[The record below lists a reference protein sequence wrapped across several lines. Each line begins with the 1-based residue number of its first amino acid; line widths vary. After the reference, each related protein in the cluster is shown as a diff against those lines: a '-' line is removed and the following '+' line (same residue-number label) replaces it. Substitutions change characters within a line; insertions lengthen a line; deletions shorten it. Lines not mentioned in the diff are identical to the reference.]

1 MKRSFYLLMISSIV
15 LSISIAC
22 AGETETIVEEKI
34 VEVEVEKIVEK
45 EVEVEK
51 IVEKERVVEKVVPP
65 PDYKPGNR
73 GDVAREDTLIITGFG
88 PGATQWEGFDNL
100 NPYSLGGLGRVRGI
114 LNKTIYEYMYYYNH
128 NTGEEMPWL
137 ATSYDTHTDGMGVDV
152 TLRKGIEW
160 SDGESFT
167 CDDVKYTIELL
178 RDTPELVFASDMNEW
193 VKDVN
198 CKDDHN
204 FTINLNKPNV
214 RFFYFYFVENS
225 EIHIQILPKHI
236 WENEDPLEF
245 NNWDPDKGYPVGTG
259 PYVAVEASEQGQIF
273 DRNDAWLAAETGFS
287 HLPVPLRVAYIPPGS
302 ADTAV
307 ARNINNEF
315 DVASI
320 NEIKTIK
327 NISKSAKCSFMHTV
341 KSRDSIKESYFKYG
355 VRAYSLDSKD
365 ELMKIIESTNN
376 AKDLELFVRVSVSNE
391 HAEID
396 LSKKFGAM
404 SSEAAGLLRLTKQ
417 YAKKIGLSF
426 HVGSQCM
433 HPISYSKGISEIG
446 NIIKRTKII
455 PDFINVGG
463 GFPTIY
469 PDLVPQSIESY
480 FEEIKN
486 SLANLKLEKL
496 PKIICEPGRAI
507 VAESGSTIV
516 RVNLRKKQKLYI
528 NDGTY
533 GSLFDAG
540 FPNIVYPSKLIT
552 NGRIISKKLTSFD
565 FYGPTCDSMD
575 YMKGPFI
582 LPNNIKE
589 NDYIELGQ
597 LGAYGLTFRTDFNG
611 LYSDNIFEVE
621 DSPIMTMYN
630 KEIEKKFLVA

>member
-1 MKRSFYLLMISSIV
+1 MQKFK
-15 LSISIAC
+15 
-22 AGETETIVEEKI
+22 T
-34 VEVEVEKIVEK
+34 VEKLVNQL
-45 EVEVEK
+45 
-51 IVEKERVVEKVVPP
+51 
-65 PDYKPGNR
+65 KPNDPVYCIR
-73 GDVAREDTLIITGFG
+73 KKSIQLASKFFKNKFPGDVLYAVKT
-88 PGATQWEGFDNL
+88 
-100 NPYSLGGLGRVRGI
+100 NPNPLVL
-114 LNKTIYEYMYYYNH
+114 KTIFE
-128 NTGEEMPWL
+128 
-137 ATSYDTHTDGMGVDV
+137 S
-152 TLRKGIEW
+152 GI
-160 SDGESFT
+160 D
-167 CDDVKYTIELL
+167 
-178 RDTPELVFASDMNEW
+178 N
-193 VKDVN
+193 
-198 CKDDHN
+198 
-204 FTINLNKPNV
+204 
-214 RFFYFYFVENS
+214 
-225 EIHIQILPKHI
+225 
-236 WENEDPLEF
+236 
-245 NNWDPDKGYPVGTG
+245 
-259 PYVAVEASEQGQIF
+259 
-273 DRNDAWLAAETGFS
+273 
-287 HLPVPLRVAYIPPGS
+287 
-302 ADTAV
+302 
-307 ARNINNEF
+307 F

-320 NEIKTIK
+320 NEIKIIK

-341 KSRDSIKESYFKYG
+341 KSRESIKESYFKYG

-365 ELMKIIESTNN
+365 ELIKIIESTDR
-376 AKDLELFVRVSVSNE
+376 AKDLELFVRISVSNE

-396 LSKKFGAM
+396 LSKKFGAIQ
-404 SSEAAGLLRLTKQ
+404 SEATGLLRLTKQ

-446 NIIKRTKII
+446 NIIKRTKIV

-469 PDLVPQSIESY
+469 PDLVPQSIGSY

-486 SLANLKLEKL
+486 ALTNLKLEKL

-552 NGRIISKKLTSFD
+552 NGRIISKKSTAFD

-621 DSPIMTMYN
+621 DNPIMTMYN
-630 KEIEKKFLVA
+630 KEIEKQFLVA